1 MTRQKNENNNNNNL
15 SFFLFPWS
23 IACIKRERKE
33 LKNCEKTLSKH
44 ILESRK
50 NQYFKKLRRD
60 LKEEVEQSH
69 MFFLVQFMD
78 RLYMCIKWVTLC
90 MQMVY
95 FELVSS

>member
-1 MTRQKNENNNNNNL
+1 MIDCMHKEGKEGAENG
-15 SFFLFPWS
+15 
-23 IACIKRERKE
+23 
-33 LKNCEKTLSKH
+33 EKTLSKH

-78 RLYMCIKWVTLC
+78 RLYMCIK
-90 MQMVY
+90 
-95 FELVSS
+95 